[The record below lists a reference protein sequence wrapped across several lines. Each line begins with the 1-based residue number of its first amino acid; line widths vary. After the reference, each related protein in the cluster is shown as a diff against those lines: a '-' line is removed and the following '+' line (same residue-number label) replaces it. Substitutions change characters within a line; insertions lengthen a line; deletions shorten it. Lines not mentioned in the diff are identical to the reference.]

1 VDIFYGVNNGIFDG
15 LKDEFMGTIIKI
27 IRKAK
32 LLIFIDPK
40 GDLYLKMMGK
50 KYFLCLSLEAEYHRR
65 RRRFVCD
72 KNDHI
77 LN

>member
-1 VDIFYGVNNGIFDG
+1 MITNKTKDMWIFYGVNNGIFDG
-15 LKDEFMGTIIKI
+15 LKDEFMGTIIKV

-32 LLIFIDPK
+32 LLIFIDPQ
-40 GDLYLKMMGK
+40 GDLYLKNIFMIV
-50 KYFLCLSLEAEYHRR
+50 AQRW
-65 RRRFVCD
+65 RRFSCD